1 MGKGSSLDRIAKSK
15 GYLTEKELKD
25 HGVSK
30 AVLDDKGEEIPG
42 MKLKSNLFG
51 KGQRTITK
59 KYRDGYRNTTWDKPK
74 TQKQY
79 EKLGFKVV
87 TRSEGAVAPTPDK
100 CDALSNG
107 ECPVGCKC

>member
-30 AVLDDKGEEIPG
+30 AVLDNKGEEIEG
-42 MKLKSNLFG
+42 MRLNNLFG

-74 TQKQY
+74 TQKEY

-87 TRSEGAVAPTPDK
+87 TRGTSAVTQTPDE
-100 CDALSNG
+100 CDIN